1 MKKLALT
8 LATAFVTFPLI
19 AGAQV
24 KVIEED
30 YAPSRPAKSLQRQQS
45 MVAPSAV
52 VQEPVDMGLP
62 IDSSD
67 VAVLRSRPF
76 LIRKGVPIHSQIQ
89 AWARAKGW
97 QLIWYPSVSWRAIA
111 DADFNQHTELT
122 NAIEDVVNILR
133 DEGKPVRLRISD
145 GNHVLEVMTNEVR
158 GDQ

>member
-1 MKKLALT
+1 MKNFAFA
-8 LATAFVTFPLI
+8 LATVCVTFPLI
-19 AGAQV
+19 AVAQV

-30 YAPSRPAKSLQRQQS
+30 YAPSRPTRSIQRQGPT
-45 MVAPSAV
+45 AAASAV
-52 VQEPVDMGLP
+52 VQDPVDMGLP
-62 IDSSD
+62 IESSE

-97 QLIWYPSVSWRAIA
+97 QLIWYPTVSWRAIA

-122 NAIEDVVNILR
+122 SAIEDVVNILR